1 MRHVSRLGPRR
12 HARRRFANI
21 LLCSG
26 VLLLEGLGIAAPA
39 SAHATLLFTSPPA
52 GTAVPVSPTVLT
64 LDFDAA
70 VTLPA
75 DPLTLTASAARRA
88 VQLGPAGLNH
98 SGTTLTADMAHPLAD
113 GVYTVSWQVIGRDG
127 DLVSGSYQFA
137 IGSLP
142 TTGLSGS
149 DGRGQTDGGFAATL
163 ARWAQ
168 FLALASLLGEATL
181 RRLLGERDLQAGRE
195 SRPWTFPA
203 AVIGLAASLVLTVH
217 VIGADSFA
225 AVGRISSSALGSRPG
240 AIGLAET
247 IAFALAVGLAWR
259 WPRRA
264 WLPMIAVV
272 PLEAFRAHPGDY
284 AAVWGTL
291 VTLIHVTAA
300 ALWSGALIHA
310 LRRIL
315 SARRDASRARR
326 VVLAYA
332 RMAVWSFVAVV
343 VSGTL
348 ATVIIVPLHALTT
361 TRYGLTLLLKLSLV
375 VAATGCA
382 IASRRR
388 LWQARLPRGGVLR
401 GEAVLLVAVLGVSA
415 ALTTTAPPRAAATAL
430 PAAPAPV
437 GPVVYIGTRAG
448 QLGVAVAASAGQV
461 VILLFAPGADDGE
474 EIDTR
479 YRLAARLSAP
489 GRPPETLQLHECGAG
504 CFVARTAWRDGSN
517 QLRLRATAQGW
528 AGGAVSAQV
537 PWPAHPEPTALVRLV
552 ATLRHTGQLT
562 AYERVTSDTTTGP
575 GAIRPITIAGPR
587 FLALEPYANGRATT
601 VNTVAHPDGST
612 SLLLAYPSEHVY
624 ADLDLDPQG
633 RPLRET
639 LTDPNHL
646 ITRSFTYP
654 DDS

>member
-1 MRHVSRLGPRR
+1 MVDVYRLGPRR
-12 HARRRFANI
+12 HARRRFAGI
-21 LLCSG
+21 VLCSG

-64 LDFDAA
+64 LDFDEA

-75 DPLTLTASAARRA
+75 DPLTLTTSAARRA
-88 VQLGPAGLNH
+88 VQLGPAELLHGA
-98 SGTTLTADMAHPLAD
+98 TTLTADMAQPLSD
-113 GVYTVSWQVIGRDG
+113 GVYTVSWQVIARDG
-127 DLVSGSYQFA
+127 DLVAGSYQFA
-137 IGSLP
+137 VGSLP

-149 DGRGQTDGGFAATL
+149 YGRGQTDGGFAATL

-181 RRLLGERDLQAGRE
+181 RRLLRERDLLATRE
-195 SRPWTFPA
+195 SRRWTLPA
-203 AVIGLAASLVLTVH
+203 AVIGLGASAVITGR
-217 VIGADSFA
+217 VIGADSLA
-225 AVGRISSSALGSRPG
+225 SVSQLSSSALGSRPG
-240 AIGLAET
+240 AIALAEMT
-247 IAFALAVGLAWR
+247 AFAFAVGLAWG

-284 AAVWGTL
+284 AGVWGTL
-291 VTLIHVTAA
+291 VTLLHITAA
-300 ALWSGALIHA
+300 ALWTGALIHA
-310 LRRIL
+310 LRRIV
-315 SARRDASRARR
+315 SARRDATRARR

-332 RMAVWSFVAVV
+332 RMAVWSFIAVV

-348 ATVIIVPLHALTT
+348 AAVIIVPLHALTT

-388 LWQARLPRGGVLR
+388 LWQWRLPRGGVLR

-474 EIDTR
+474 ELDTR

-489 GRPPETLQLHECGAG
+489 GRPPETLQLHDCGAG
-504 CFVARTAWRDGSN
+504 CFVARTAWRDGDN
-517 QLRLRATAQGW
+517 QLVLRATARGW
-528 AGGAVSAQV
+528 AGGAITTQV
-537 PWPAHPEPTALVRLV
+537 PWPAHPEPTALARLV
-552 ATLRHTGQLT
+552 DTLRHTGQLT
-562 AYERVTSDTTTGP
+562 VYERVTSDTTTGP
-575 GAIRPITIAGPR
+575 GAIRPINITGPG
-587 FLALEPYANGRATT
+587 FLAVEPYANGRATT
-601 VNTVAHPDGST
+601 VNAIAQPDGST

-646 ITRSFTYP
+646 ITRSFTFS